1 MNLTNMQMSAEEA
14 KEYVGG
20 SSPGDVGNAPK
31 YPYGLEVCLADD
43 SLKNLGIDKLP
54 EVGTEMLL
62 MAKVIV
68 TSVRSSQQMDGDKE
82 SGCDLQITDM
92 SLSEP
97 VTKIDPA
104 TVMYGAKQE

>member
-1 MNLTNMQMSAEEA
+1 MNLTNMQMSEEEA
-14 KEYVGG
+14 KEYAGIATSEG
-20 SSPGDVGNAPK
+20 VGNAPK
-31 YPYGLEVCLADD
+31 YPYGLEVCLRDD
-43 SLKNLGIDKLP
+43 SLKNLGIEKLP

-97 VTKIDPA
+97 VAQIDPA
-104 TVMYGAKQE
+104 TVMYGDK

>member
-1 MNLTNMQMSAEEA
+1 MNLTNMQTSAEEA
-14 KEYVGG
+14 KEYAAPDAGE
-20 SSPGDVGNAPK
+20 APK
-31 YPYGLEVCLADD
+31 YPWGLGICLSDD

-54 EVGTEMLL
+54 EVGTEMML

-97 VTKIDPA
+97 VAKIDPA
-104 TVMYGAKQE
+104 AVMYGTNQE